1 MHWEQKECVSYDKKC
16 AFGPTFEPIVMLIYV
31 IQPIV
36 PKCEIMWEEQL
47 VDPPIDY
54 LT

>member
-1 MHWEQKECVSYDKKC
+1 MLVSYDQKC

-36 PKCEIMWEEQL
+36 PKCEIMWEAEPWSFVL
-47 VDPPIDY
+47 NYNNYTKYND
-54 LT
+54 